1 MLKSCL
7 IDICLQEFKGNGAK
21 VVCNKYKLLQSE
33 CSKSESGVDN
43 IVVNCFV
50 EMKVEVGRPSDII
63 LKTKVVIENEVWEVV
78 SCYYPEVGR
87 PTVGTD
93 EFYEPLD

>member
-1 MLKSCL
+1 
-7 IDICLQEFKGNGAK
+7 
-21 VVCNKYKLLQSE
+21 
-33 CSKSESGVDN
+33 
-43 IVVNCFV
+43 
-50 EMKVEVGRPSDII
+50 MKVEVGRPSDII